1 MRRSAFLR
9 VTTLLSLGA
18 GCVHELRYL
27 LAYGGDAGRVMDH
40 EGHAYLS
47 VGTPL
52 LGVLVAAA
60 LAQLIIRALGA
71 TGSHRPGIAPLRSL
85 WAAVSAALMLIY
97 SVQELGEGWIA
108 AAHPA
113 GLTGVVGNG
122 GWIALPLTI
131 VVGGLI
137 SLLVRAARRIDEA
150 SPPVAATCARAPPA
164 HGEGVLRRKTYTAG
178 SSSGGRTRRRSLSS
192 FSKSNCRCWS

>member
-71 TGSHRPGIAPLRSL
+71 TSGA
-85 WAAVSAALMLIY
+85 
-97 SVQELGEGWIA
+97 
-108 AAHPA
+108 
-113 GLTGVVGNG
+113 
-122 GWIALPLTI
+122 
-131 VVGGLI
+131 
-137 SLLVRAARRIDEA
+137 
-150 SPPVAATCARAPPA
+150 PVAAARKAWRSA
-164 HGEGVLRRKTYTAG
+164 VAAMCLRTWAEISA
-178 SSSGGRTRRRSLSS
+178 SSRSRRRGLARSADGLERS
-192 FSKSNCRCWS
+192 RT